1 MTGPTPAQQALAT
14 DLIDLGFST
23 IGGRVLE
30 GRISVAQALKHV
42 RREQG
47 VKQRV
52 LGRSRSEGTL
62 EMRERLAT
70 WCEKASFVLDHWEAQ
85 S

>member
-1 MTGPTPAQQALAT
+1 MNKPTSNQTALAT
-14 DLIDLGFST
+14 DLKDLGFTS
-23 IGGRVLE
+23 IAGRVLE
-30 GRISVAQALKHV
+30 GRISSQSALAHV
-42 RREQG
+42 KREQG
-47 VKQRV
+47 VEQRM
-52 LGRSRSEGTL
+52 LDRSRSEGTV

>member
-1 MTGPTPAQQALAT
+1 VTKPTTNQQSLAT
-14 DLIDLGFST
+14 DLTDLGFST
-23 IGGRVLE
+23 IAGRVLE
-30 GRISVAQALKHV
+30 GRISVESALTHI

-47 VKQRV
+47 VKERA
-52 LGRSRSEGTL
+52 LARSRSEGTL